1 MSEVNISSNGSGDV
15 SQKAGKGGR
24 AWAWGVAV
32 VYTTFALMAVSFA
45 IFASGQSVGLVS
57 SDYYQR
63 SEKHQQHMENAQ
75 RAQALPVGIE
85 WSARALPNGMV
96 CSFPVEKM
104 GAVPSGTIQLYRPDD
119 ARLDRHFAIDIAQGE
134 QRLLTGPLKSGL
146 GRVRFEWAAGGSDYF
161 QEVVLEVA

>member
-96 CSFPVEKM
+96 VVFPLRKW
-104 GAVPSGTIQLYRPDD
+104 VPCRAGQSSY
-119 ARLDRHFAIDIAQGE
+119 IAPTM
-134 QRLLTGPLKSGL
+134 RYSTATLPSTLRKANS
-146 GRVRFEWAAGGSDYF
+146 AC
-161 QEVVLEVA
+161 